1 MVFDILSLKISDGKS
16 PMSSIFVGCYGIVVG
31 GDSQLRQLLAYLYS
45 HKCLLL
51 GLGQLDLSTIN
62 SYLPTSANDCPNIT
76 VFLISVVQEHEEVST
91 HARELLSVGNYP

>member
-1 MVFDILSLKISDGKS
+1 MC
-16 PMSSIFVGCYGIVVG
+16 SIFVVCYGIVVG

-51 GLGQLDLSTIN
+51 GLGQSDLSTVN
-62 SYLPTSANDCPNIT
+62 SYLPTSANHCANIP
-76 VFLISVVQEHEEVST
+76 VFLVSVVQEHEEAFT